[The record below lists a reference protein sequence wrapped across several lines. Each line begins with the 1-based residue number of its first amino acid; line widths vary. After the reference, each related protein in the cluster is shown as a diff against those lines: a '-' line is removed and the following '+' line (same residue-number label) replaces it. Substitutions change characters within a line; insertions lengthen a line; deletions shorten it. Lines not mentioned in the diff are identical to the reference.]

1 MARVFRSAPLH
12 AVLVLIGGLWLL
24 PNIGLLIQSFRPAT
38 EINDSGF
45 WTVLFNID
53 TLTVNPYVQLL
64 ANDVMVRAF
73 GNTVLIT
80 VPTTVLVLTLSALG
94 AYALSC
100 MRWRGRDIVFMVV
113 VALLVVPIQVA
124 LIPIA
129 QLYNALGIFGSIL
142 AVILF
147 HTAFGLP
154 FGIFLMRNIYSTIPR
169 ELLETAQVDGAGHG
183 RVLWRIALPL
193 AAPGMA
199 SLAIFQF
206 VWVWNDLL
214 IAIVF
219 AEPSAAPMTAAIRQ
233 QMSNFA
239 SNVNLIASGAFI
251 QLLVPML
258 VFFAF
263 QPYFVQG
270 IAGGALKE

>member
-1 MARVFRSAPLH
+1 
-12 AVLVLIGGLWLL
+12 
-24 PNIGLLIQSFRPAT
+24 
-38 EINDSGF
+38 
-45 WTVLFNID
+45 
-53 TLTVNPYVQLL
+53 
-64 ANDVMVRAF
+64 
-73 GNTVLIT
+73 
-80 VPTTVLVLTLSALG
+80 
-94 AYALSC
+94 
-100 MRWRGRDIVFMVV
+100 MVV